1 MPRLVPT
8 YATRPRAMATFASST
23 SPEQPFSPRP
33 PSSGWATDAAP
44 RATAGR
50 ARRSSEVRV
59 VRRIPEDEG
68 AEPAA
73 GSLRGTAYMRR
84 WNHQGRHAYIFVG
97 DDGDSAIP
105 FAVQR
110 SGGARMELT
119 YFGHAS
125 FLLRAGDGTTILID
139 PYDTSVG
146 YPLPDVA
153 ATAVTV
159 AHEHSDHNHVQTAK
173 GSPKV
178 IRGLVREGKEWA
190 KVEERVGQVRLTT
203 VPTVHDPS
211 NGAGR
216 GRNPPFI
223 FEVDGVG

>member
-1 MPRLVPT
+1 MAVRVDIAGHQDPAVQGADPRL
-8 YATRPRAMATFASST
+8 RSHH
-23 SPEQPFSPRP
+23 
-33 PSSGWATDAAP
+33 AAP
-44 RATAGR
+44 RPDVRHPAAGDGDVR
-50 ARRSSEVRV
+50 LQHLARVNVQHPPALQVEIGGGGAPGPRRPGAAGPRGPRGAGRV

-119 YFGHAS
+119 YFGHAR
-125 FLLRAGDGTTILID
+125 FLLRAADATTSPLD

-153 ATAVTV
+153 PTALTV
-159 AHEHSDHNHVQTAK
+159 SHEHFDHNHVQAVK
-173 GSPKV
+173 GNPKV
-178 IRGLVREGKEWA
+178 I
-190 KVEERVGQVRLTT
+190 
-203 VPTVHDPS
+203 
-211 NGAGR
+211 
-216 GRNPPFI
+216 
-223 FEVDGVG
+223 